1 MSILNDINNTN
12 RCYTCIKIKIT
23 DIIDELNYHIRDI
36 IGNKNEFIIIENN
49 NNKNLGLLFTKELLV
64 NASSNINEITFYSL
78 IYPDYTDE
86 IKQINMSKNLLISMS
101 RKENNH
107 KFFNIWNVN
116 LNNFNI
122 THNDNNDEQ
131 SINNKFEF
139 IKLIDINFHHIIN
152 FCMTKC
158 QKYLICIC
166 LDNTIQKL
174 NINTEQ
180 LEIIHQLDNWIFY
193 YLPVYFINEKYLILC
208 DLYPKVI
215 NLNNGES
222 FYIRN
227 DKNQIKHNENENEIN
242 NNEINFTQKY
252 IKKIINCHQ
261 NKYLFILYFND
272 TLEQYNINTFELL
285 SIYDIKKKKFDLNNN
300 NHNYNNIYIEYNKI
314 FNFYK
319 NISKYSLIYNV
330 IKSFQYNKLFIV
342 NYDNILIS
350 NNQIIDTYDN
360 EKYLMIYTNNYLL
373 KIKNKQCSL
382 SYKTIN
388 IFPIKTKKII
398 KTFLLSLNRNNIYIP
413 PEIIFNILKF
423 VKLEN
428 FLN

>member
-23 DIIDELNYHIRDI
+23 DIIDELNYHIKDI

-64 NASSNINEITFYSL
+64 NASSNINEITFYNL

-86 IKQINMSKNLLISMS
+86 IKQINISKNLLISMS
-101 RKENNH
+101 IKEDNH

-122 THNDNNDEQ
+122 THNDNNNQQ
-131 SINNKFEF
+131 SIDNIKNKFEF
-139 IKLIDINFHHIIN
+139 IKLIDIHFHHIIN
-152 FCMTKC
+152 FCITKC

-227 DKNQIKHNENENEIN
+227 DKKQIKNIGNENENN
-242 NNEINFTQKY
+242 NNENNFSQKY

-285 SIYDIKKKKFDLNNN
+285 SIYNFKKENFDQNIND
-300 NHNYNNIYIEYNKI
+300 NIYVEYNKL
-314 FNFYK
+314 FNFYRIINNYSFLN
-319 NISKYSLIYNV
+319 NI
-330 IKSFQYNKLFIV
+330 IKSFHYNKLFIV

-360 EKYLMIYTNNYLL
+360 EQYLMLYTNNYLL

-388 IFPIKTKKII
+388 IFPVKTKIII

-413 PEIIFNILKF
+413 PEIVFHILKF

>member
-116 LNNFNI
+116 QNNFNI

-131 SINNKFEF
+131 SINNIKNKFEF

-152 FCMTKC
+152 FCITKC

-193 YLPVYFINEKYLILC
+193 YLPVYFINEKYLI
-208 DLYPKVI
+208 
-215 NLNNGES
+215 
-222 FYIRN
+222 
-227 DKNQIKHNENENEIN
+227 
-242 NNEINFTQKY
+242 
-252 IKKIINCHQ
+252 
-261 NKYLFILYFND
+261 
-272 TLEQYNINTFELL
+272 
-285 SIYDIKKKKFDLNNN
+285 
-300 NHNYNNIYIEYNKI
+300 
-314 FNFYK
+314 
-319 NISKYSLIYNV
+319 
-330 IKSFQYNKLFIV
+330 
-342 NYDNILIS
+342 
-350 NNQIIDTYDN
+350 
-360 EKYLMIYTNNYLL
+360 
-373 KIKNKQCSL
+373 
-382 SYKTIN
+382 
-388 IFPIKTKKII
+388 
-398 KTFLLSLNRNNIYIP
+398 
-413 PEIIFNILKF
+413 
-423 VKLEN
+423 
-428 FLN
+428 